1 MNVYGNEQDPDHPSG
16 YGSAGYGRDGYGGD
30 GYASDEETDTEA
42 GYGKSGYG
50 TMGYDGIDYS
60 TEGYGGNL
68 ESAVDESSIAFDP
81 NPSDS
86 GYTPTDVWSSGY
98 QENVYDQA
106 ALLDTP
112 YVDTAGD
119 PNHGGNP
126 AYSRSISDESPAYP
140 KSITPPE
147 FEQSDSSL
155 PIQPQQ
161 KLQAT
166 EAQKAKELEQLRRS
180 QPKVYRSKVF
190 DVELEL

>member
-1 MNVYGNEQDPDHPSG
+1 MNGYSNEQDPDHPSG
-16 YGSAGYGRDGYGGD
+16 YGDAGYGREGYGN
-30 GYASDEETDTEA
+30 DEESSAET

-50 TMGYDGIDYS
+50 NAGYGATGYS
-60 TEGYGGNL
+60 TESYGGNL
-68 ESAVDESSIAFDP
+68 QSAVDGSSVTVDP

-86 GYTPTDVWSSGY
+86 GYTPPDVWSSGY

-119 PNHGGNP
+119 PNRGGNP
-126 AYSRSISDESPAYP
+126 AYSRSISNESIAHP
-140 KSITPPE
+140 KPITPPE
-147 FEQSDSSL
+147 FEQPDPFL

-161 KLQAT
+161 KLQPT
-166 EAQKAKELEQLRRS
+166 EVQKAKELEQLRRS

-190 DVELEL
+190 DVELEM

>member
-1 MNVYGNEQDPDHPSG
+1 MNGYGSDQDANDPSG
-16 YGSAGYGRDGYGGD
+16 YGSAGYGGDGYGN
-30 GYASDEETDTEA
+30 DEETRAET

-50 TMGYDGIDYS
+50 TV
-60 TEGYGGNL
+60 GYGGTGYSTKGYSGTAGGMQ
-68 ESAVDESSIAFDP
+68 SAVDGSSVAFDS
-81 NPSDS
+81 NPSDA
-86 GYTPTDVWSSGY
+86 GYTPPDVWSSGY

>member
-1 MNVYGNEQDPDHPSG
+1 MNGYGIDQDANDPSG
-16 YGSAGYGRDGYGGD
+16 YGNTGYGKDGYGN
-30 GYASDEETDTEA
+30 DEESSAET
-42 GYGKSGYG
+42 GYGKSGYSNAGYHG
-50 TMGYDGIDYS
+50 TGYS
-60 TEGYGGNL
+60 TEGYGGNMQ
-68 ESAVDESSIAFDP
+68 SAVDESSVAFDP

-86 GYTPTDVWSSGY
+86 GYTPPDVWSSGY

-119 PNHGGNP
+119 PNRGGNP
-126 AYSRSISDESPAYP
+126 AYRYFISDGSPAHLNP
-140 KSITPPE
+140 ITPPE
-147 FEQSDSSL
+147 FEQSEPSV

-161 KLQAT
+161 KLQVT
-166 EAQKAKELEQLRRS
+166 EAQKAKEVEQLRRS